1 MHYIGLM
8 SGTSVDSVDAALI
21 TVVPLG
27 PVTVRTTHRQD
38 IPDDIR
44 QAVHELI
51 RRPAASLDQ
60 LGELDIRL
68 GRLFAETAKM
78 LLVRSGLRASDV
90 RAIGSHGQTVRHHPA
105 GAHPFTA
112 QLGNPSVIAELTGIA
127 TVADFRMRDMAA
139 GGQGAPLAP
148 AFHAVQFR
156 SPKRHRAIVNIGG
169 IANLTY
175 LSADAAKSVIGFD
188 TGPGNTLLDQWITRH
203 RNERYDRDGRW
214 AQSGKPLP
222 VLLEMLLADPYFG
235 RLPPKSTGREHFHLD
250 WLEQA
255 LARINPAPAPEDV
268 QATLLQLTAHSITRA
283 VRQFL
288 PGVDELYVCG
298 GGAHNRALLALLTKQ
313 LQPVP
318 VESTETLGV
327 HPDWVEAAAFG
338 WLAHQAL
345 EGRPG
350 NLPSVTGARHPAILG
365 GIYKA

>member
-8 SGTSVDSVDAALI
+8 SGTSVDSADAALI

-27 PVTVRTTHRQD
+27 PVTVRATHRQPF
-38 IPDDIR
+38 PDDLR

-51 RRPAASLDQ
+51 RSPAASLDQ
-60 LGELDIRL
+60 IGELDVQL
-68 GRLFAETAKM
+68 ARLFAETAKM

-105 GAHPFTA
+105 GRHPFTT
-112 QLGNPSVIAELTGIA
+112 QLGNPSVISELTGIT

-148 AFHAVQFR
+148 AFHAAQFR
-156 SPKRHRAIVNIGG
+156 SASRNRAIVNIGG
-169 IANLTY
+169 IANLTF
-175 LSADAAKSVIGFD
+175 LPADAGKPVIGFD
-188 TGPGNTLLDQWITRH
+188 TGPGNTLLDQWIARH

-214 AQSGKPLP
+214 AESGKPSKA
-222 VLLEMLLADPYFG
+222 LLETLLADPYFG
-235 RLPPKSTGREHFHLD
+235 RPPPKSTGREYFHLD
-250 WLEQA
+250 WLQQA
-255 LARINPAPAPEDV
+255 LTRLNPPPAAEDV
-268 QATLLQLTAHSITRA
+268 QATLLQLTAHTIARA

-288 PGVDELYVCG
+288 PGLDELFVCG
-298 GGAHNRALLALLTKQ
+298 GGSHNRALLASLTEQ
-313 LQPVP
+313 FLPVP
-318 VESTETLGV
+318 VQSTEALGL